1 MPTFVPFALD
11 TPQVNRCRVCQG
23 RWRLFFSFK
32 IDESFYYGVV
42 FIELF
47 TLPKFY
53 KENTVE
59 STLINGVF
67 KLLVLLHH
75 SILITGRRIGY
86 PCGNIP

>member
-32 IDESFYYGVV
+32 IDESFYYRVV

-47 TLPKFY
+47 TLPFY
-53 KENTVE
+53 
-59 STLINGVF
+59 I
-67 KLLVLLHH
+67 LVNNA
-75 SILITGRRIGY
+75 
-86 PCGNIP
+86 C

>member
-47 TLPKFY
+47 TLPTNSAIILY
-53 KENTVE
+53 K
-59 STLINGVF
+59 SYDD
-67 KLLVLLHH
+67 LLNFIVMK
-75 SILITGRRIGY
+75 
-86 PCGNIP
+86 

>member
-47 TLPKFY
+47 TLPIG
-53 KENTVE
+53 
-59 STLINGVF
+59 TLLKKIYSIFSQNSVYHG
-67 KLLVLLHH
+67 
-75 SILITGRRIGY
+75 SILWTRLY
-86 PCGNIP
+86 Q

>member
-32 IDESFYYGVV
+32 IDESFYYRVV

-47 TLPKFY
+47 TLPEFQQSIAPLSVITDHYPIAKITP
-53 KENTVE
+53 TV
-59 STLINGVF
+59 LIFN
-67 KLLVLLHH
+67 
-75 SILITGRRIGY
+75 
-86 PCGNIP
+86 